1 MFFDCGRYRLLQV
14 VVRIWESFTKN
25 IHFQTDKDSKT
36 HKRDMIDGIYEFIAE
51 KTDNDFFEFNDL
63 LDFLGNRG
71 LIDKNDEQTKRTIRG
86 FLDELRRQKFLSSE
100 EDCDFFHIIV

>member
-1 MFFDCGRYRLLQV
+1 
-14 VVRIWESFTKN
+14 
-25 IHFQTDKDSKT
+25 
-36 HKRDMIDGIYEFIAE
+36 MIDGIYEFIAE

-100 EDCDFFHIIV
+100 EDCDFFHIIVLKTATGGFFRSYFFIAVFGFRMSSIIPYFFASSDVIK